1 MLPFEL
7 SPREERAHVRR
18 GSLQRIARF
27 LLARQRPVNGNLEDL
42 VAATHRPRIG
52 IEWTARDIIEAPS
65 WGDQRHFPDDP
76 FTVHVMDRSAAVG
89 DPPLAAGIGAMPKR
103 PATRDCTGSCKRPY
117 AYGQL
122 RMNTA

>member
-42 VAATHRPRIG
+42 GEFAVDRCGRT
-52 IEWTARDIIEAPS
+52 RD
-65 WGDQRHFPDDP
+65 GMLDD
-76 FTVHVMDRSAAVG
+76 
-89 DPPLAAGIGAMPKR
+89 
-103 PATRDCTGSCKRPY
+103 ATRIRRDDAKRVL
-117 AYGQL
+117 QFL
-122 RMNTA
+122 